1 VKEQREFERNILRKQ
16 KEFEKRRKELEKFNL
31 KEQRQ
36 KKKPLLIEYNPD
48 NLESGKPIRRRRGAR
63 VKKLESSRLV
73 EPETYE
79 IEEIIK
85 QLRENPGEIE
95 KIEIIQQPTYVIT
108 RK

>member
-1 VKEQREFERNILRKQ
+1 VKEQREFERYILKSK
-16 KEFEKRRKELEKFNL
+16 KEFEKKRKEIEKLNL
-31 KEQRQ
+31 KKQ
-36 KKKPLLIEYNPD
+36 KKPLLIEYPD
-48 NLESGKPIRRRRGAR
+48 NVNFESGKPIRRKRGTR
-63 VKKLESSRLV
+63 VKKLESSRPV

-85 QLRENPGEIE
+85 QLRENPGEIS